1 MAALSTIL
9 AAAGLGYLAS
19 FTPSHGVQRTPSYS
33 VQRMPIVSMQTGGG
47 GLNGAAIA
55 VAARAAT
62 AVMEEVSKSVADK
75 GIDAPEA
82 KSSFVSMDTER
93 AGLVD
98 DEGLPLIYDKDAIQK

>member
-9 AAAGLGYLAS
+9 AAAGIGYLAS
-19 FTPSHGVQRTPSYS
+19 HGFQRTPSYS

-55 VAARAAT
+55 VAAQAAT

-75 GIDAPEA
+75 GIDALY
-82 KSSFVSMDTER
+82 TTT
-93 AGLVD
+93 
-98 DEGLPLIYDKDAIQK
+98 